1 MSLQPSVEVRAL
13 LIRAFPWIQ
22 HQAQIIFENFIS
34 HMTIIYIYIFIFIYV
49 YVYYVYLYIYI
60 YIYIYI
66 CIYIHIYVYVY
77 IYIVYSLVIV
87 FLVWT
92 KRSTNHL
99 RPIKDLVELIN
110 I

>member
-1 MSLQPSVEVRAL
+1 MSFQPSVEVRAL

-34 HMTIIYIYIFIFIYV
+34 HMTIIYIYIFIFIYI

>member
-1 MSLQPSVEVRAL
+1 MEVRTL

-34 HMTIIYIYIFIFIYV
+34 HMTIIYIYIFILIYIYICILCIFI
-49 YVYYVYLYIYI
+49 YLYIYI
-60 YIYIYI
+60 YIYI
-66 CIYIHIYVYVY
+66 
-77 IYIVYSLVIV
+77 VYSSVIV

-99 RPIKDLVELIN
+99 RPIKDLVELIK

>member
-1 MSLQPSVEVRAL
+1 MSFQPSVEVRAL

>member
-1 MSLQPSVEVRAL
+1 MSFQPSVEVRAL

-34 HMTIIYIYIFIFIYV
+34 HMTIIYIYIYIYICICILCIFI
-49 YVYYVYLYIYI
+49 YLYIYL
-60 YIYIYI
+60 YIYI

-99 RPIKDLVELIN
+99 RPIKDLVELIK